1 MRKRFLVLLTVA
13 LALASL
19 QSIATAAVKPG
30 TKCTKLGQTSTS
42 AGIKYTCI
50 KSGKNLVWDKGVS
63 VKAAAKPELNPVF
76 KPAEPATT
84 PTPTLPATP
93 TPTPSATPINFESWN
108 TNIDSKMLSDQALR
122 NFMAWIQTRPDSATN
137 HFQLI
142 QDNKFTNRI
151 SILKKSDD
159 LSAKLFSSFV
169 PDGTKTIIG
178 ATESWTIE
186 QLAKTGWNTSSCNNP
201 YMTGVAL
208 CLDAYVRQGFVITAD
223 STYDPRNPGSDGGAL
238 LAHEYFH
245 LIQTNLQKS
254 KGGMPL
260 KSGDSNSQN
269 ALPAWFVEGTA
280 DFVGYAVGALAQNAS
295 YWDGRTRMLS
305 YSPPGPSTNRN
316 SIADYEIRTCCGNDT
331 PTYPYN
337 IGQVA
342 SEYIIASVGFQKMLD
357 IFVDFGTS
365 QNFEKSFEK
374 VTGISKTAF
383 YEKFDQ
389 IRTNV
394 GLPGITWKLDGLVN
408 KKIGG

>member
-1 MRKRFLVLLTVA
+1 MRRGSTIGLAVLLVGTILNA
-13 LALASL
+13 PAF
-19 QSIATAAVKPG
+19 AAIKAG
-30 TKCTKLGQTSTS
+30 TTCTKLNQVSVS
-42 AGIKYTCI
+42 AGYKYTCI
-50 KSGKNLVWDKGVS
+50 KSGKKLVWSKGVATP
-63 VKAAAKPELNPVF
+63 KA
-76 KPAEPATT
+76 T
-84 PTPTLPATP
+84 PTP
-93 TPTPSATPINFESWN
+93 TPTPSAPATPTQSPTPKPSATPSSTPSNFEPWS
-108 TNIDSKMLSDQALR
+108 TNIDSKMLSDQAQK
-122 NFMAWIQTRPDSATN
+122 NFMDWVQSRSNATTN

-169 PDGTKTIIG
+169 PEGTKTIIG

-186 QLAKTGWNTSSCNNP
+186 QLAKTGWNTSSCNSQ

-208 CLDAYVRQGFVITAD
+208 CIDTYIRHGLVITAD

-260 KSGDSNSQN
+260 KNGETNSQN

-280 DFVGYAVGALAQNAS
+280 EFVGYSVGALAQNAS
-295 YWDGRTRMLS
+295 YWDGRTKMLS

-365 QNFEKSFEK
+365 QNFEMSFEK